1 MKKHIPFNVAAYIR
15 LSREDGDKA
24 ESDSIGNQKKLI
36 TDYLNGKNDFVLYD
50 TYIDDG
56 FTGTNFN
63 RPSFKR
69 MLADI
74 DTGNVNCVIVKD
86 LSRFGRDYI
95 DTGKYLERY
104 FPDHEVRF
112 ISITDHIDSM
122 KQSYDMLLPI
132 KNIFNEQ
139 YARDI
144 SQKVHA
150 SMKTKQRAGEFI
162 GAFASYGYRK
172 SPADKNK
179 LIIDEYAAE
188 VIRKI
193 FNLYIEGYG
202 KIRIAAMLNE
212 DGIVCPSEYKKINGD
227 HYRNSN
233 RLETTS
239 YWTYST
245 INRIL
250 QNEMYIGNM
259 VQNKKSQSMR
269 GKPKAQD
276 KEDWIVV
283 KGTHEAIINEE
294 TWNKAQDLLKRR
306 TRNLDLNSNISI
318 FAGFLKCGDCGRS
331 LVKKTGTQGR
341 SGRIVNYYCGTYV
354 RSGRQYCTPH
364 PIPHLV
370 LEKIIFE
377 DLNTIIQS
385 IDNMREVIEQN
396 RATLVAGKRINENE
410 KNRLTAELEKVRKLK
425 KAVYEDY
432 RSELIFKDEFVT
444 YRQDYLKKEAL
455 LEKQLEHIDQ
465 QQEKVVP
472 DIFDNLW
479 IKRLLEL
486 RAIEKLDRDIV
497 VEMIHEIKV
506 YENHKIKITYIFSSE
521 LEALF
526 KTVYTDKENIG

>member
-1 MKKHIPFNVAAYIR
+1 MIFNVAEYIR

-24 ESDSIGNQKKLI
+24 ESDSIGNQRKLI
-36 TDYLNGKNDFVLYD
+36 ADYLKDKDDFVLYD
-50 TYIDDG
+50 TYIDEG

-74 DTGNVNCVIVKD
+74 EAGNVNSVIVKD

-104 FPDHEVRF
+104 FPDNEVRF
-112 ISITDHIDSM
+112 ISITDNIDSM
-122 KQSYDMLLPI
+122 KQAYDMLLPI

-144 SQKVHA
+144 SKKVHA

-162 GAFASYGYRK
+162 GAFASYGYKK

-179 LIIDEYAAE
+179 LVIDEYAAE
-188 VIRKI
+188 VVRKI
-193 FNLYIEGYG
+193 FSLYIEGYG
-202 KIRIAAMLNE
+202 KTRIAAMLNE

-227 HYRNSN
+227 NYRNSN
-233 RLETTS
+233 RLESTS

-259 VQNKKSQSMR
+259 VQNKKSQRMR
-269 GKPKAQD
+269 GKSKAQD
-276 KEDWIVV
+276 KKDWIVV

-294 TWNKAQDLLKRR
+294 TWNKVQDLLKRR
-306 TRNLDLNSNISI
+306 TRSLDLNSNISI

-331 LVKKTGTQGR
+331 LVKKIGASGHN
-341 SGRIVNYYCGTYV
+341 GRIINYYCGTYV

-364 PIPHLV
+364 TIPHFV
-370 LEKIIFE
+370 LEKIILE
-377 DLNTIIQS
+377 DLNAIIQG
-385 IDNMREVIEQN
+385 IDNMHEIIEQ
-396 RATLVAGKRINENE
+396 TQSTTVTVKRINETE

-432 RSELIFKDEFVT
+432 RSELISKDEFVT
-444 YRQDYLKKEAL
+444 YRQDYLKKEEL
-455 LEKQLEHIDQ
+455 LEKQLESIVKQ
-465 QQEKVVP
+465 QNEATLN
-472 DIFDNLW
+472 IFDNPW

-486 RAIEKLDRDIV
+486 KTVEKLDRDIV
-497 VEMIHEIKV
+497 VEMIHEITV
-506 YENHKIKITYIFSSE
+506 YENHKIKITYTFSNE
-521 LEALF
+521 LETF
-526 KTVYTDKENIG
+526 FQESIRQ